1 MFNGGHMTTKP
12 MKIAPATPLP
22 YAPQDVSSQY
32 FLTGLDHDGLTQ
44 LRVAEFILRA
54 DRAYIAHAANAYP
67 KLVEALR
74 DAIARHADLLRRVD
88 GELAQSFKDAGE
100 RRRALLRELGEDA

>member
-1 MFNGGHMTTKP
+1 MTTKP

-67 KLVEALR
+67 KLV
-74 DAIARHADLLRRVD
+74 D
-88 GELAQSFKDAGE
+88 GEQAAMI
-100 RRRALLRELGEDA
+100 ALHVIATNLS

>member
-1 MFNGGHMTTKP
+1 MTTKHT
-12 MKIAPATPLP
+12 PATPLP
-22 YAPQDVSSQY
+22 YAAQDVSGQY

-67 KLVEALR
+67 KLVEDAR
-74 DAIARHADLLRRVD
+74 DTFKLLDRLASKFSEDDEIA
-88 GELAQSFKDAGE
+88 AQFHRTS
-100 RRRALLRELGEDA
+100 ALLRKLGEE